1 MVEDE
6 LSSFLLLEA
15 MLAETQATLVYA
27 ANGKI
32 ALDLLGSEKKI
43 DVVFLDIYLSGEN
56 GLVLAQNI
64 KKTYPQL
71 PVIAQTAYSFS
82 DNEKAARDNNCDG
95 FIRKP
100 ISKTELYETL
110 IELFK

>member
-1 MVEDE
+1 M
-6 LSSFLLLEA
+6 
-15 MLAETQATLVYA
+15 
-27 ANGKI
+27 
-32 ALDLLGSEKKI
+32 DLLGSEKKI

-64 KKTYPQL
+64 KRTYPKL
-71 PVIAQTAYSFS
+71 PVIAQTAHSFFE
-82 DNEKAARDNNCDG
+82 NEKAARDNDCDG

-110 IELFK
+110 IKLVK